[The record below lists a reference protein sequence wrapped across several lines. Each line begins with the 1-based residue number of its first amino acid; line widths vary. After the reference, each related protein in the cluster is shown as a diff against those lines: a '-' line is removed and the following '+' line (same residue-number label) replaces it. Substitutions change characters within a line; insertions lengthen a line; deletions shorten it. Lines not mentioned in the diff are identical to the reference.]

1 LDNLSLYAS
10 LLFFSCDKK
19 IITKATWEEK
29 GLFQQTGYSSS
40 WREVK
45 EGRLTEIMEEHL
57 ARYDYICIVSFP
69 IPALQVFFVI
79 QG

>member
-1 LDNLSLYAS
+1 MSILEF
-10 LLFFSCDKK
+10 LLFDKTPLLK
-19 IITKATWEEK
+19 GTWEEK